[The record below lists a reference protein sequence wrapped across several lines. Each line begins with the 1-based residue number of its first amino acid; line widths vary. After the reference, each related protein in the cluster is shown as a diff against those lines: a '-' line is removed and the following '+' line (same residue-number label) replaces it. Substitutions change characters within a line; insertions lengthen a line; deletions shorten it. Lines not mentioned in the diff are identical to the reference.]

1 MSFNPIV
8 NRNLQ
13 VLANE
18 GDWHKMAAYLE
29 ALTNSAFRA
38 ASDILADSVLPQ
50 LAAEDFW
57 ECFNVIALSDTKAYL
72 MTFMKAAVV
81 KYTMG
86 TLDFNN
92 KRFVAFA
99 LSTRGLETSL
109 DRQKTLKKLLPV
121 LTTHAQIEGVLD
133 AFCESDIDM
142 KLKYLIQAD
151 ESKPGYYAIF
161 KLLRMLDSPADVTKN
176 YLLHILRR
184 STPMA
189 FNFVSMMRDYF
200 GIESLNA
207 QYSLRLQPYELSRL
221 ETSYDEF
228 VKSLSRML

>member
-18 GDWHKMAAYLE
+18 GDWQKMASYLDG
-29 ALTNSAFRA
+29 LTNSAFRA
-38 ASDILADSVLPQ
+38 ASDILAESILPQ
-50 LAAEDFW
+50 LAAEDYW
-57 ECFNVIALSDTKAYL
+57 ECFNVIALSNTKAYL

-81 KYTMG
+81 KYIAG
-86 TLDFNN
+86 TLDFGDR
-92 KRFVAFA
+92 RFVGFA
-99 LSTRGLETSL
+99 QSTRGKETCL

-121 LTTHAQIEGVLD
+121 LATYTQIEDMLD

-142 KLKYLIQAD
+142 KLKYLIQSD
-151 ESKPGYYAIF
+151 ETKAGYYAMF
-161 KLLRMLDSPADVTKN
+161 KLLRMLDSTADVTKN

-221 ETSYDEF
+221 ETNYDEF
-228 VKSLSRML
+228 AKSLSRML